1 MLEPVDDDRHHEAT
15 ERADV
20 VGPVVPDP
28 QLDPHLQANVCG
40 RCGSDDSVRKGLC
53 HSCREILR
61 GEGKVM
67 APEHTEKPHQA
78 QPEPLHS
85 PPWRRRGA

>member
-1 MLEPVDDDRHHEAT
+1 MTDHKPRKAT
-15 ERADV
+15 GDTDEVER
-20 VGPVVPDP
+20 PFHRY
-28 QLDPHLQANVCG
+28 LHPHPYVNVCE
-40 RCGSDDSVRKGLC
+40 RCGSNDSVRKNLC
-53 HSCREILR
+53 HRCREILR

-67 APEHTEKPHQA
+67 APEHPEKPHQV

>member
-1 MLEPVDDDRHHEAT
+1 MNDDKHHEPA
-15 ERADV
+15 ERANEDE
-20 VGPVVPDP
+20 PSF
-28 QLDPHLQANVCG
+28 LHPHLHPHLHVDVCE
-40 RCGSDDSVRKGLC
+40 RCGSNDGVRKGLC
-53 HSCREILR
+53 HSCREILL

-67 APEHTEKPHQA
+67 APEHMEKPHQA